1 MQVSLQKPQQEIEIT
16 KPANQEE
23 RIAELE
29 IKLASIAKM
38 LYMFKRSGLVTTKKE
53 RSIKKGND
61 EGIPV
66 NTCYLGYTKGSIYP
80 YILVVNEDGK
90 FNIGDKEFTTL
101 SDATEFVCGQDTDS
115 LKFWQ
120 TIEGMPLGEFIK

>member
-1 MQVSLQKPQQEIEIT
+1 MQITLQQPQNDIKLV
-16 KPANQEE
+16 KPASQEE

-38 LYMFKRSGLVTTKKE
+38 LYMFKRAGLPKKKE
-53 RSIKKGND
+53 EVSKKDNV

-80 YILVVNEDGK
+80 YILVVNEEGK
-90 FNIGDKEFTTL
+90 FNIGDKEFSTL
-101 SDATEFVCGQDTDS
+101 AEATEFVCGQQTNGFR
-115 LKFWQ
+115 FWQ
-120 TIEGMPLGEFIK
+120 TIEGMLLGDFIK

>member
-1 MQVSLQKPQQEIEIT
+1 MQVSLQKSQQEIEIT
-16 KPANQEE
+16 KPTNQEE

-53 RSIKKGND
+53 KNIKKGND

-80 YILVVNEDGK
+80 YILVVNEDGR
-90 FNIGDKEFTTL
+90 FNIGDKEFSTL
-101 SDATEFVCGQDTDS
+101 SEATEFVCGQEMDS

>member
-1 MQVSLQKPQQEIEIT
+1 MQVSLQKPQQTEIDIKVPT
-16 KPANQEE
+16 SQEE

-38 LYMFKRSGLVTTKKE
+38 LYMFKRSGLLIKKE
-53 RSIKKGND
+53 KISKKDNI
-61 EGIPV
+61 EGIPA

-80 YILVVNEDGK
+80 YILVINEEGK
-90 FNIGDKEFTTL
+90 FNIGNKEFSTL
-101 SDATEFVCGQDTDS
+101 SEATEFVCGQEMDS

>member
-1 MQVSLQKPQQEIEIT
+1 MQVPLQKQQNDVEIN
-16 KPANQEE
+16 KPASQED

-29 IKLASIAKM
+29 IKLASLAKM
-38 LYMFKRSGLVTTKKE
+38 LYLFKRSGLPKKKE
-53 RSIKKGND
+53 EVNKKNNI

-80 YILVVNEDGK
+80 YILVVNEEGK
-90 FNIGDKEFTTL
+90 FNIGDKEFSTL